1 LVKLLEVD
9 LKTQIQEFERIEAQI
24 VSLNGELQWQRA
36 RESLG
41 GPSVAPPEANRVF
54 RCRVEPV
61 SPQGSQGMILEQ
73 DFGRHQ
79 DSETGLVWLS
89 SGWWISRLSS
99 DVRACQDGTIAFVG
113 EVPGRGRVILLEH
126 RGGALTLYA
135 NLQPETVMNLTK
147 GLRVPAGHRLG
158 TAREKFYFEVRQSGE
173 ATNPRLALGRGLLEK
188 MSIQAT
194 IE

>member
-1 LVKLLEVD
+1 LETD
-9 LKTQIQEFERIEAQI
+9 LKSHLTQFGQMESQI
-24 VSLNGELQWQRA
+24 ASLNAELQWQQARLNIGSSTPGPVPLLKRA
-36 RESLG
+36 
-41 GPSVAPPEANRVF
+41 F

-61 SPQGSQGMILEQ
+61 SPQGSEGMVLDQ

-79 DSETGLVWLS
+79 DSETGLVWMS

-99 DVRACQDGTIAFVG
+99 DVRACQDGTVAFVG
-113 EVPGRGRVILLEH
+113 EITGRGRVILVEH
-126 RGGALTLYA
+126 TGGALTLYA
-135 NLQPETVMNLTK
+135 NLQPETVTNLTK
-147 GLRVPAGHRLG
+147 GVRVPAGHRLG

-173 ATNPRLALGRGLLEK
+173 ATNPRLALGKSLLEK